1 MAELSTQELRIEK
14 AGIFMENFNYRRE
27 CAVKDIL
34 EREHKEFVGECDIN
48 PYRTYQIVAFI
59 TDPSSRERLMD
70 EITFAADWFEHEN
83 VMGRDPRGEADFEA
97 IRLVPLYFECYDA
110 LSDDTKK
117 SMDRFFLQRDY
128 SSIYGSENHA
138 LMYHVS
144 RYLAAQFY
152 LGSDKIFEQFGRK
165 TPEEMYKWDDDY
177 INEFLDFRAR
187 KAWGEFDSFGYAA
200 EIMLIL
206 AMLYRYPADVKLKKK
221 PGMIMDII
229 LLDMICDSY
238 NGLYGGA
245 HGRIY
250 PHAALDTN
258 GSGMFKIYCY
268 YFGSHYGVKDGSGI
282 PAALVLSD
290 YVPSEIVYKVE
301 KNRKYPYMNKEM
313 KHLHSVSSWNRE
325 EINHEH
331 LMHLEHSYINKRT
344 YVDERYML
352 GAVNHQDA
360 YPRDVIEDM
369 GYAHHQQHEWELTLP
384 GGTNHKIFTHHPGDP
399 GYHHIHNRF
408 TGDHGCL
415 CSTHYTNKNTA
426 ISIYTITKPDEYPY
440 INGVVPLEIFEEKI
454 FDGKYLFLS
463 YPGLYIS
470 LYFSNGYRF
479 NDFDEY
485 KDVEIL
491 SDGRAHAVVL
501 RVEYKERYSSL
512 SEFAEAVKKLTV
524 DYDAE
529 ARTVEFDGIK
539 VWYHGNSENGAEN
552 VYPYGMLYDCP
563 YIKSVWNS
571 GIIEVTDGNEAVTY
585 DFNF

>member
-1 MAELSTQELRIEK
+1 MNDMS
-14 AGIFMENFNYRRE
+14 FRRE
-27 CAVKDIL
+27 CAVKHIF
-34 EREHKEFVGECDIN
+34 EVEQSEYKGEKDKN
-48 PYRTYQIVAFI
+48 PYRTFQILTFI
-59 TDPSSRERLMD
+59 LDEKSRERLMD

-97 IRLVPLYFECYDA
+97 IRLVPLFYECYDA
-110 LSDDTKK
+110 LSDEAKF

-152 LGSDKIFEQFGRK
+152 LGSGKIFEQFGRK
-165 TPEEMYKWDDDY
+165 TPEEMYKWDENY
-177 INEFLDFRAR
+177 IYEFLMFRA
-187 KAWGEFDSFGYAA
+187 KKGWGEFDSFGYGA

-206 AMLYRYPADVKLKKK
+206 GTLHRYTADKAMKKRTAMMMDV
-221 PGMIMDII
+221 I

-250 PHAALDTN
+250 PDAALNTM
-258 GSGMFKIYCY
+258 GSGMFRLYCY
-268 YFGSHYGVKDGSGI
+268 YFGSRFNAPDGEGFNPST
-282 PAALVLSD
+282 VLFD
-290 YVPSEIVYKVE
+290 YVPSDIVYKVE
-301 KNRKYPYMNKEM
+301 RSRKYPYTNKEM

-325 EINHEH
+325 EINREH
-331 LMHLEHSYINKRT
+331 LMHLEHSYINKQT

-399 GYHHIHNRF
+399 GYHNIHNRF

-440 INGVVPLEIFEEKI
+440 INGIVPLEIFDEKI
-454 FDGKYLFLS
+454 FDGNYLFLS

-485 KDVEIL
+485 KDIEIL
-491 SDGRAHAVVL
+491 SDGRTHAVVL
-501 RVEYKERYSSL
+501 RVEYKEKYDCL
-512 SEFAEAVKKLTV
+512 EDFANEIKALLV
-524 DYDAE
+524 DYDSD

-539 VWYHGNSENGAEN
+539 VWYHGNSEKGEDN
-552 VYPYGMLYDCP
+552 VYPYGKLYDCP
-563 YIKSVWNS
+563 YMQSVWNS
-571 GIIEVTDGNEAVTY
+571 AVIEITDGNDSVTY
-585 DFNF
+585 DFNNII